1 VTTAIAEEA
10 AACGLDV
17 AGSEAPE
24 PGALGLTEAVATDDN
39 WDAAVVMA
47 FRDRHR

>member
-17 AGSEAPE
+17 AGGEAPE
-24 PGALGLTEAVATDDN
+24 TGALGLTEAVATDDN
-39 WDAAVVMA
+39 WDAVVA
-47 FRDRHR
+47 FPDRHR